1 MKKEWSDVR
10 KNLQNV
16 CFDMIDIRELISN
29 PLKKT
34 IVNGCGEL
42 WISVGEG
49 DFQSISRFNMIV
61 VTALANDQESAD
73 KLLSKT
79 LKEISL

>member
-16 CFDMIDIRELISN
+16 CFDMMEIRKCISN

-42 WISVGEG
+42 WVSVGEG
-49 DFQSISRFNMIV
+49 GFQSLSRFNMIAV
-61 VTALANDQESAD
+61 VAFANDQESAD